1 MAKGDDKPLPQPGKR
16 RKSPPEGDAPR
27 TGPRLDRYDQVQ
39 RDLEIYRAHLRS
51 IDDYDL
57 AATYGLSVET
67 IRDIVRRWQDEG
79 RRITRANPREVIDE
93 ITWQLDA
100 AISEIAAVAA
110 REEGSARVSAVIGRI
125 NALLQ
130 KGKWLQQV
138 GVLPTEARELRV
150 QLDAVSTA
158 ETIITVLEKRGILD
172 EDLTREIAAAVGQ
185 PIDGE
190 AEEVT
195 DAELVEGDE

>member
-172 EDLTREIAAAVGQ
+172 EELTREIAAAVGQ